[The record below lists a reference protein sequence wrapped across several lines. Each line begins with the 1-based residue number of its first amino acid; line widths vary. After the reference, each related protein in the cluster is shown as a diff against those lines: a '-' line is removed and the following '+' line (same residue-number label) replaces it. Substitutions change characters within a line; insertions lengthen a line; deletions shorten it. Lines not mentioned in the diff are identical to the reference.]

1 VTLKI
6 LQREYKKTFMP
17 ARNLL
22 FLSIAANKAY
32 SKDIPTMTIGA
43 CQEDFGG
50 YTQIADKIL

>member
-1 VTLKI
+1 
-6 LQREYKKTFMP
+6 MP

-32 SKDIPTMTIGA
+32 SKDIPTMMIGA